1 MQTFYKQRVKCL
13 CAFISK
19 RSLISQKPNYVDFS
33 FSSFVLLAYY
43 KPHLTDLKSTEL
55 THLKS
60 TGLYKVSKQRR
71 SHTQVEWDTH
81 CLFSM

>member
-13 CAFISK
+13 CTFISK
-19 RSLISQKPNYVDFS
+19 HSLISQKPNYVDFS

-43 KPHLTDLKSTEL
+43 KPHLTDLKST
-55 THLKS
+55 
-60 TGLYKVSKQRR
+60 GLYKVSKQRR